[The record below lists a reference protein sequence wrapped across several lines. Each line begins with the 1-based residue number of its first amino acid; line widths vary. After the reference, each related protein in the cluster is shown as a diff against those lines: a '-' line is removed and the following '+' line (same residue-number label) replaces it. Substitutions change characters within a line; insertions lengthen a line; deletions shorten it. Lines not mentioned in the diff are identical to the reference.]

1 MTEMSDDA
9 PLRILVPLDGTPQSQ
24 HALPYAQALATSGTA
39 IVLLEVL
46 PEPEPERGLLG
57 NVTKSADVVGQRRA
71 QVATAA
77 LESIAS
83 RMRLQSPGAEI
94 SVAVAVGSAD
104 EILRT
109 AHVQRID
116 LIVMATFS
124 RNPVSRLVLGS
135 VTDRIVRSA
144 DIPVLVIRPQDAGE
158 MVSLRRLVVP
168 LDGSELA
175 NSALRFT
182 ERLARQTM
190 LPVHLVTVAG
200 KHDGQAIFRIKR
212 HFQRLSER
220 GIRVTVEILDGA
232 PVAAIQE
239 ATEAGDLIVMASH
252 HRAGLNAWVLHG
264 VAELLISH
272 APCPVLLT
280 PDVSRVTA
288 AAT

>member
-9 PLRILVPLDGTPQSQ
+9 PLRILVPLDGTPQSE
-24 HALPYAQALATSGTA
+24 HALPYAQALATTETT

-57 NVTKSADVVGQRRA
+57 NVTKSAAVVGQRRA
-71 QVATAA
+71 QDATAA
-77 LESIAS
+77 LETIAS
-83 RMRLQSPGAEI
+83 RVRMESPGAEV
-94 SVAVAVGSAD
+94 SVAVTAGSAD
-104 EILRT
+104 QILRV
-109 AHVQRID
+109 AHAQWID

-124 RNPVSRLVLGS
+124 RNPIGRLVLGS
-135 VTDRIVRSA
+135 VTDRIVKSA
-144 DIPVLVIRPQDAGE
+144 DIPVLVIRPHDAGE
-158 MVSLRRLVVP
+158 VVSLRRLVVP

-200 KHDGQAIFRIKR
+200 KHDEEAIFRIKP
-212 HFQRLSER
+212 HFRRLSER

-232 PVAAIQE
+232 PVAALQE
-239 ATEAGDLIVMASH
+239 ATDVGDLIVMASH
-252 HRAGLNAWVLHG
+252 HRTGMNARVLHG
-264 VAELLISH
+264 VGELLISH